1 LQIAAGKLSA
11 IAERPAIRVH
21 GRKRSHRLS
30 ASGQQL
36 LDELLPLLPVPL
48 DVAAQNPA
56 GLFSHPVR
64 EIWLEI
70 GFGDGGHL
78 AWLAAANPDIG
89 FIGCEPYV
97 NGVTHLLETIAAQGL
112 GNIRIHA
119 GDARD
124 VLAALPAQAIAR
136 AFILFPDPWPRKR
149 HHKRRFISTAN
160 LDALAHIMR
169 PGGELH
175 FASDSADYCH
185 WTLAHMHNHPDF
197 SESVHECGAAPPT
210 KYETKA
216 YAAGRSPRHLH
227 FIRTQMDI
235 AK

>member
-1 LQIAAGKLSA
+1 MQIAEGNRSA

-30 ASGQQL
+30 LAGQQL

-48 DVAAQNPA
+48 DMAAQNPA
-56 GLFSHPVR
+56 RLFSHPAR

-124 VLAALPAQAIAR
+124 VLAALPTQAIAR
-136 AFILFPDPWPRKR
+136 IFILFPDPWPRKR
-149 HHKRRFISTAN
+149 HHKRRFISTEN
-160 LDALAHIMR
+160 LDALARIMR
-169 PGGELH
+169 PDSELY
-175 FASDSADYCH
+175 FASDSADYCQ
-185 WTLAHMHNHPDF
+185 WTLAHMQNHPGF
-197 SESVHECGAAPPT
+197 VESTHERGGAPLT

-216 YAAGRSPRHLH
+216 CAAGRAPRYLR
-227 FIRTQMDI
+227 FIRT
-235 AK
+235 